1 MSPPDETAPALVAV
15 DDDGVTL
22 LVVAG
27 LARANGFD
35 DVETFRDAKSGLA
48 AVARRGTHRIV
59 IVCDLNMPE
68 ADGVELLRGLAQI
81 KFQGPIVILSGA
93 DDPVLKTVASL
104 AEAYGLDLRA
114 SLAKPV
120 QPAEFGRLLVALRGD

>member
-1 MSPPDETAPALVAV
+1 MSSPDETAPALIAV

-35 DVETFRDAKSGLA
+35 DIETFGNAKSGLA
-48 AVARRGTHRIV
+48 ALARRGMQGIV
-59 IVCDLNMPE
+59 LVCDLNMPDS
-68 ADGVELLRGLAQI
+68 DGVELLRNLMLM

-93 DDPVLKTVASL
+93 DDPVLKSAASL

-114 SLAKPV
+114 SFAKPV
-120 QPAEFGRLLVALRGD
+120 DPGKFGRLLAALRSR